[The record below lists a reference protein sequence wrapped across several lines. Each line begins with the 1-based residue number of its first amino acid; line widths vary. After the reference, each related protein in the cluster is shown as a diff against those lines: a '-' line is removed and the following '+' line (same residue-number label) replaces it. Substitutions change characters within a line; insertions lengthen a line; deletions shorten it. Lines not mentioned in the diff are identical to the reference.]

1 MSKSSKST
9 SARVA
14 KPVPG
19 LPAVTPIKQFATPL
33 DARSS
38 AYVEDLIKLLD
49 LARRGK
55 LDAFIWAGSRINDD
69 GDHYLFYSPRNLETE
84 DPVSSLGVLEV
95 MKRELLQRV
104 HQ

>member
-1 MSKSSKST
+1 MSAKSKATDALST
-9 SARVA
+9 
-14 KPVPG
+14 
-19 LPAVTPIKQFATPL
+19 VTPIKQFATPL

-55 LDAFIWAGSRINDD
+55 LNAFIWAGSRTNDD
-69 GDHYLFYSPRNLETE
+69 GDNYLFYSPRNLETE